1 VLQLLLLPFGMAAAA
16 GAAAAMAMPT
26 PAAATPVGSA
36 VPSVPVHPSVANAPS
51 PCPTD
56 PSAAATPTTRQ
67 RRQFVDDTTDMPPVA
82 GASSSVGQGSCVE
95 VFGLESES
103 GKALNGQRGIIS
115 AAITATKRWQ
125 VRLGPDKV
133 VSVKSDNLKVVELTV
148 SERLKVLGLGP
159 AQASSETESCAEAN
173 AAPSPA
179 SLAAAAAPAAPCA
192 AEVPAAPN
200 SSPDAPPSAATSA
213 ESAKPAA
220 AAEEEDLPFRQ
231 GNCVEVFGLESE
243 SGKLMNGQKG
253 IITHYIKEKQRFQV
267 SLDKPVALRAANLR
281 LVTFE
286 LKPEVVVPPK
296 LSLQAP
302 PRWQRFGGL
311 YTLVS
316 ELKAN
321 GHPVWK
327 KDGEDRWLY
336 TTTAG
341 SWMFADGDEERK
353 LGGSFKTNNGL
364 IGSGAEPHGGTLP
377 HLITGPWLSYQ
388 MHGNT
393 WMNDD
398 SVKVSAVEAKKDG
411 PRSRSRSHSR
421 KRGCSRS

>member
-1 VLQLLLLPFGMAAAA
+1 MAAAA

-26 PAAATPVGSA
+26 P
-36 VPSVPVHPSVANAPS
+36 
-51 PCPTD
+51 CPTD
-56 PSAAATPTTRQ
+56 PSPAAIPATRQ
-67 RRQFVDDTTDMPPVA
+67 RRQFVDDTADMPPVA
-82 GASSSVGQGSCVE
+82 GATSPVVQGSCVE

-115 AAITATKRWQ
+115 AAITVTKRWQ

-159 AQASSETESCAEAN
+159 AQPSTETESCAEAT
-173 AAPSPA
+173 AAPSPVN
-179 SLAAAAAPAAPCA
+179 LATAAAPAAPCT

-200 SSPDAPPSAATSA
+200 PSPDAPTSAATSA
-213 ESAKPAA
+213 VSATPAAA
-220 AAEEEDLPFRQ
+220 AAEEEDLPFKQ

-253 IITHYIKEKQRFQV
+253 IITHYIKDKQRFQV

-302 PRWQRFGGL
+302 PRWQRFGGV
-311 YTLVS
+311 YTLVG

-321 GHPVWK
+321 DHPVWK

-353 LGGSFKTNNGL
+353 LGGSFKTNAGL
-364 IGSGAEPHGGTLP
+364 IGSGSEPHGGTLP

-393 WMNDD
+393 WGVDD
-398 SVKVSAVEAKKDG
+398 SVKVCVVEAKRDR
-411 PRSRSRSHSR
+411 PRSRPRSRSR
-421 KRGCSRS
+421 KRGCSQSRSRSRRRRR